1 VQIGFREF
9 VLHSRALNRE
19 VVWIDG
25 KWKGDIDALRWLR
38 WVKRIDHAHLE
49 GDAVRREVLE
59 QVVQMPD
66 LRSIV
71 MREATVRDDIF
82 APLEQLARIDALE
95 FRYIELGVEDAEKI
109 AALPI
114 RDSLGL
120 MGTSMPNEGRQQ
132 IEEA

>member
-1 VQIGFREF
+1 
-9 VLHSRALNRE
+9 
-19 VVWIDG
+19 
-25 KWKGDIDALRWLR
+25 
-38 WVKRIDHAHLE
+38 IDHAHLE

-120 MGTSMPNEGRQQ
+120 MGTSMPSEGRQQ
-132 IEEA
+132 IEEAMPHLNLVFKQGGFLGVTTHGLSDRCQIDSVKVGSAAAEA